1 MNIRILLSLVIIITA
16 IYCSPGKKT
25 AGATDVGSTVAT
37 DSVARRNTDLG
48 SSFET
53 AVLIKETTESAGVP
67 AEYKWI
73 REHYSGYKVVRQ
85 SLMEHK
91 KTYFDVITIQLCD
104 GKTTDVYFNISRFF
118 K

>member
-1 MNIRILLSLVIIITA
+1 MNIRIIPSLIIIITA

-25 AGATDVGSTVAT
+25 AGAANAGSMPAT
-37 DSVARRNTDLG
+37 DSVTRRNEDLG

-53 AVLIKETTESAGVP
+53 AVLINESTESAGVP

-73 REHYSGYKVVRQ
+73 REHYSGYKIARQ

-91 KTYFDVITIQLCD
+91 KTYFDVITIQLSD
-104 GKTTDVYFNISRFF
+104 GKTQDVYFNISKFF

>member
-1 MNIRILLSLVIIITA
+1 MNIRILLSLVILVTA
-16 IYCSPGKKT
+16 MYCSPAKKT
-25 AGATDVGSTVAT
+25 TGAPDVGTTLAT
-37 DSVARRNTDLG
+37 DSVARPGADLG

-53 AVLIKETTESAGVP
+53 AVMINESTESAGVP

-91 KTYFDVITIQLCD
+91 KIYFDVITIQLKD
-104 GKTTDVYFNISRFF
+104 DKTQDVYFNISKFF